1 MKTWLVIALL
11 GGMGWGGYLYLDDLM
26 AQERF
31 GTAVEQAIDDPRTT
45 TPDQIRLNIQTA
57 AEREG
62 MTVDPDAIDLSVA
75 GSNVQPMGGQMLASR
90 GMAVTTQRLTVR
102 VPYERMLWGRPQHR
116 TLERVKVYVAS
127 ASPGANSQ
135 VQTLSTLPEHP

>member
-1 MKTWLVIALL
+1 MKAVIVIAVL
-11 GGMGWGGYLYLDDLM
+11 GLAGWGGYLYLDDLL

-31 GTAVEQAIDDPRTT
+31 GAAVEQAIDDPRTT
-45 TPDQIRLNIQTA
+45 TPDQIRQTIQAA

-62 MTVDPDAIDLSVA
+62 MTVDPESIELSVTA
-75 GSNVQPMGGQMLASR
+75 SGVQPMAGQMVASR

-102 VPYERMLWGRPQHR
+102 VPYERMLWGRLQDR

-127 ASPGANSQ
+127 AAPGAGPQ
-135 VQTLSTLPEHP
+135 DQALSKLP